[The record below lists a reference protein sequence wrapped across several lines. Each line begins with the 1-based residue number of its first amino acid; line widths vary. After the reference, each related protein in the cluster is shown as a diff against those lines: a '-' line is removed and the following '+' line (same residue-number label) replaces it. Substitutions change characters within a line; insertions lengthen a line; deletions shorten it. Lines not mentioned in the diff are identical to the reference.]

1 MLQQSWFGF
10 YTGFIFILPI
20 YLSIFLRVSKG
31 DGLEALIIVPNRQK
45 ECVQEAG
52 KYWLHD
58 DP

>member
-10 YTGFIFILPI
+10 YTGFIFIL
-20 YLSIFLRVSKG
+20 SIFLRVSEG